1 MTSQFNV
8 ILILASNFRELAPGE
23 CLDVFLESWCQHMTF
38 TVCTDQLTQ
47 FCWIL
52 HLH

>member
-23 CLDVFLESWCQHMTF
+23 CLDVFESWCQQMTF